1 LIPALAG
8 IAFVLVAS
16 EANGQQPSTTLGARH
31 QVVISAEHLAGF
43 ARTTASGRSDAE
55 IDLWLFGSN
64 RQNPGLAVS
73 SPYSSPRAAVDF
85 FVAERWSV
93 GMSLSLSALS
103 YPNSRQVVLAPRL
116 GAALPLSPRWNLWGR
131 VGFTYLRQNDDFG
144 TTRMETTLYAITLE
158 APFVATIGGN
168 FFLSVAPT
176 ANVGVGGSSN
186 LVVQPPNGG
195 FGTRSAKQTELGVQ
209 AGLGGFF

>member
-1 LIPALAG
+1 
-8 IAFVLVAS
+8 
-16 EANGQQPSTTLGARH
+16 
-31 QVVISAEHLAGF
+31 
-43 ARTTASGRSDAE
+43 
-55 IDLWLFGSN
+55 
-64 RQNPGLAVS
+64 
-73 SPYSSPRAAVDF
+73 VDF

-195 FGTRSAKQTELGVQ
+195 LGTRSAKQTELGVQ